1 MKSIRKF
8 FQKRKVSAKKLLT
21 IILLTIAEIV
31 IILWFNDWNV
41 SPYLI
46 APFIQFVMILEKKDV
61 WDKLTEKEKKEV
73 MLDEDDVTG
82 LIKGIERL
90 IEEGKTSEEILDEIK
105 IVKN

>member
-21 IILLTIAEIV
+21 IILLTITEMV
-31 IILWFNDWNV
+31 IILWINDWAV
-41 SPYLI
+41 SPYLL
-46 APFIQFVMILEKKDV
+46 APFIQFLAILEKKSV

-82 LIKGIERL
+82 LVKGIERL
-90 IEEGKTSEEILDEIK
+90 IEEGKTSDEIIK
-105 IVKN
+105 EIKD

>member
-8 FQKRKVSAKKLLT
+8 FQKRKVSTKKLLT
-21 IILLTIAEIV
+21 VILLTVAEIV
-31 IILWFNDWNV
+31 IILWLNDWIA

-46 APFIQFVMILEKKDV
+46 APFVQFVMILEKKDV

-82 LIKGIERL
+82 LVKGIERL
-90 IEEGKTSEEILDEIK
+90 IEEGKSSEDILKEL
-105 IVKN
+105 KNS